1 MPKYC
6 QKTSQKLQRVIKFH
20 KYVMLQD
27 ENLSRSIK
35 KIIYYQDNINQNI
48 FLKFTKILNKE
59 IVNSVI
65 GLVGQL

>member
-1 MPKYC
+1 
-6 QKTSQKLQRVIKFH
+6 
-20 KYVMLQD
+20 MLQD